1 MKNVQKWSWAVAIAG
16 FLFGFDTVVI
26 SGANEPIRNLWNT
39 SSWFHGTFIMSMALW
54 GTVLGSL
61 FGGRFIDKYGRKPI
75 LVVIGGLYLFSAVG
89 SAIAWDPYSF
99 SFFRFIGGIGVGASS
114 VAAPAYISEISSSKN
129 RGRLVALY
137 QFNIVFG
144 ILMAFLSNF
153 LLNDFGG
160 EDDWRFM
167 LGVEAIPAMIYTLFV
182 LTIPESPRWL
192 LSKKGDIDAASKIL
206 KELMNTRLLNE
217 TIEAIQS
224 EIKSEGRGK
233 VTNFFSKRFRFPIL
247 LAFLL
252 AMFNQLS
259 GINFI
264 LYYAPSILERAG
276 FATSGSLLSSVS
288 IGGVNLLF
296 TFIGLYLI
304 DRAGRRTLMYIGSIG
319 YIVSLV
325 LVAYGFYSDASAY
338 FNLSFILLFIASH
351 AIGQGAVI
359 WVFISEIFPNSV
371 RGIGQSWGTGTHWV
385 FAALITLLGPVL
397 MEIYP
402 EGYQIFIIFAIC
414 MIVQLLFTHFIMPET
429 KGKSLEELKSLLEEN
444 YIFFN
449 PPQFPLH
456 QDPHPAVG
464 YCPEID
470 YLLHQFFYL

>member
-75 LVVIGGLYLFSAVG
+75 LVIIGGLYLLSAIG

-160 EDDWRFM
+160 GNDWRFM

-192 LSKKGDIDAASKIL
+192 LTKKGDIDAASKIL
-206 KELMNTRLLNE
+206 KELMNAQLLNE

-224 EIKSEGRGK
+224 EIKIEGRGK
-233 VTNFFSKRFRFPIL
+233 AENFFSKRFRFPIL

-264 LYYAPSILERAG
+264 LYYAPSILEKAG

-319 YIVSLV
+319 YIISLV

-351 AIGQGAVI
+351 AVGQGAVI

-444 YIFFN
+444 
-449 PPQFPLH
+449 
-456 QDPHPAVG
+456 
-464 YCPEID
+464 
-470 YLLHQFFYL
+470 